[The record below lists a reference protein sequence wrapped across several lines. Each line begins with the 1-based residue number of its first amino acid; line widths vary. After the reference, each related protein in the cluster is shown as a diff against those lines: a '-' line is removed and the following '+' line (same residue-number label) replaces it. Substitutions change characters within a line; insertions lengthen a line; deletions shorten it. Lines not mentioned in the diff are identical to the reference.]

1 MPETG
6 PRKAMFVIVGA
17 LLLASCAF
25 FVLYA
30 RDRPEFKVSASP
42 DPGPANEVLDAVL
55 TSQTGVVAYTDMHG
69 TVHSYTNMTGAEIIL
84 MDMGLR
90 DMGGASLNKTSL
102 ANDVEVLLREMV
114 QDQVGTRPFTMYI
127 LHGLESVTIS
137 GGKGAPE
144 GVESVPIS
152 LTDPKDGSKVTIKLV
167 LG

>member
-1 MPETG
+1 MQETG
-6 PRKAMFVIVGA
+6 LRKAMFVMVA
-17 LLLASCAF
+17 VLLLVSCIF
-25 FVLYA
+25 FILYA
-30 RDRPEFKVSASP
+30 RDRPEFKVEASP

-55 TSQTGVVAYTDMHG
+55 TSETGAVAYTDMHG
-69 TVHSYTNMTGAEIIL
+69 TVHRYTNMTGAGIIL

-102 ANDVEVLLREMV
+102 ANDVEVRLREMV

-127 LHGLESVTIS
+127 LHGLERVTIS
-137 GGKGAPE
+137 GGKGASE
-144 GVESVPIS
+144 GIESVPIS